1 MARIISRMRAAGW
14 LHSIEK
20 RFVMCG
26 LIWLPSPRM
35 KRPCDAI
42 CRSHAVL
49 ASVIGLRAKATAIDV
64 PSSRFDVASEAGT
77 SGRNGSW
84 LVSAVQPPEYPA
96 FSSSAAWAPALL
108 MMLGMPPSTFMAANV
123 GHHKGAPPP
132 WTPQE
137 EDRRRHVARSPA
149 ET

>member
-1 MARIISRMRAAGW
+1 MPFCQVSQIARMASTISRMRGAGW

-26 LIWLPSPRM
+26 LIWLPRPRM
-35 KRPCDAI
+35 NRPCEYI

-64 PSSRFDVASEAGT
+64 PSSSSDVSAAAVT

-84 LVSAVQPPEYPA
+84 LVSAVQPPE
-96 FSSSAAWAPALL
+96 
-108 MMLGMPPSTFMAANV
+108 
-123 GHHKGAPPP
+123 
-132 WTPQE
+132 
-137 EDRRRHVARSPA
+137 
-149 ET
+149 